1 MKSETENSWHS
12 LCMDRSPRVVEYVE
26 IWLNSPFNQHVAQ
39 RRGLLV
45 LCFTIIL
52 GFVWDGIFSCP
63 LSLQLL
69 KLNLIYTYCTT
80 HLFINN
86 ITYTLSSW
94 KSVFFFLSFCHPVLV
109 AAVALCMFSSVCA
122 CVCVSAC
129 AMCLQCT
136 LLLPLGAVLWDK
148 FKLQSNMLVSSSVT
162 AVKQKYRT

>member
-1 MKSETENSWHS
+1 MRAVKSETENSWHS

-52 GFVWDGIFSCP
+52 GLSGMVSVFFFSCP

-80 HLFINN
+80 HLFTNN

-94 KSVFFFLSFCHPVLV
+94 KSVFLSPCSGCCRCSLHVQQCV
-109 AAVALCMFSSVCA
+109 RV
-122 CVCVSAC
+122 CVCICLCYVFAVHTAPPAWSSPMRQIQTSIQHVS
-129 AMCLQCT
+129 
-136 LLLPLGAVLWDK
+136 
-148 FKLQSNMLVSSSVT
+148 F
-162 AVKQKYRT
+162 